1 MVEEKKCERK
11 EIMELDII
19 RKELD
24 KLGQSLDYIIL
35 LRLSLA
41 ILVGEVKEE
50 QQLPIYQSE
59 REEKIYNLQTSF
71 AEQTG
76 ADSESLVNI
85 FRELIASAIR
95 IEKNMEHYRLE
106 VKEVDIKAIEQ
117 ELNTSNQILSDF
129 IIHMNSVKK
138 ILHENGI
145 VGDKFLVS
153 LSEYYKSLFNSN
165 ES

>member
-1 MVEEKKCERK
+1 
-11 EIMELDII
+11 MELDII

-50 QQLPIYQSE
+50 QQLPIYQSA
-59 REEKIYNLQTSF
+59 REEKIYNSQKSF

-95 IEKNMEHYRLE
+95 VETNMEHYRFE
-106 VKEVDIKAIEQ
+106 VKEADIKAIKQ

-129 IIHMNSVKK
+129 IIHMDSVKE
-138 ILHENGI
+138 ILLKNGI
-145 VGDKFLVS
+145 AGDKFLVS
-153 LSEYYKSLFNSN
+153 LSEYYKSMFNSSEN
-165 ES
+165 

>member
-1 MVEEKKCERK
+1 MK
-11 EIMELDII
+11 LDII

-50 QQLPIYQSE
+50 QQLSIYQSE
-59 REEKIYNLQTSF
+59 REEKIYNSQKLF

-95 IEKNMEHYRLE
+95 VETNMERYRFE
-106 VKEVDIKAIEQ
+106 VKEDDIKAIKQ
-117 ELNTSNQILSDF
+117 ELNASNQILSDF
-129 IIHMNSVKK
+129 MSHMDSVKE
-138 ILHENGI
+138 ILHENGLT
-145 VGDKFLVS
+145 GDKFLVS
-153 LSEYYKSLFNSN
+153 LSEYYKNLFNSN

>member
-1 MVEEKKCERK
+1 
-11 EIMELDII
+11 MELDII

-50 QQLPIYQSE
+50 RQLPIYQSA
-59 REEKIYNLQTSF
+59 REEKIYNFQKSF

-85 FRELIASAIR
+85 FRGLIASAIR
-95 IEKNMEHYRLE
+95 IEKNMDHYRIE
-106 VKEVDIKAIEQ
+106 VEEADIKAVKQ

-129 IIHMNSVKK
+129 IIHMDSVKE
-138 ILHENGI
+138 ILLKNGI
-145 VGDKFLVS
+145 AGDKFLVS
-153 LSEYYKSLFNSN
+153 LSEYYKSMFNSSEN
-165 ES
+165 

>member
-1 MVEEKKCERK
+1 MK
-11 EIMELDII
+11 LDII

-50 QQLPIYQSE
+50 QQLPIYQSA
-59 REEKIYNLQTSF
+59 REEKIYNSQKVF

-85 FRELIASAIR
+85 FKELIASAIR
-95 IEKNMEHYRLE
+95 IEKNMDHYRHE
-106 VKEVDIKAIEQ
+106 VKDADVKSIKQ

-129 IIHMNSVKK
+129 IIHMDSVKEA
-138 ILHENGI
+138 LHENGI

-153 LSEYYKSLFNSN
+153 LSEYYRNLFNSN

>member
-1 MVEEKKCERK
+1 M
-11 EIMELDII
+11 LII
-19 RKELD
+19 NFPNRT
-24 KLGQSLDYIIL
+24 
-35 LRLSLA
+35 
-41 ILVGEVKEE
+41 VTGEVKEE
-50 QQLPIYQSE
+50 QQLPIYQSA
-59 REEKIYNLQTSF
+59 REEKIYNSQKVF

-85 FRELIASAIR
+85 FKELIASAIR

-106 VKEVDIKAIEQ
+106 VKEADVKAIKQ

-129 IIHMNSVKK
+129 IIYMDSVKEV
-138 ILHENGI
+138 LHENGI

-153 LSEYYKSLFNSN
+153 LSEYYKNLFNSN

>member
-1 MVEEKKCERK
+1 
-11 EIMELDII
+11 MELDII

-24 KLGQSLDYIIL
+24 KLDQSLDYIIL

-50 QQLPIYQSE
+50 RQLPIYQPA
-59 REEKIYNLQTSF
+59 REEKIYNFQKSF

-95 IEKNMEHYRLE
+95 IEKNMEHYRIE
-106 VKEVDIKAIEQ
+106 VKEADIKAVMQ
-117 ELNTSNQILSDF
+117 ELNTSDQILSDF
-129 IIHMNSVKK
+129 MIHMDSVKE
-138 ILHENGI
+138 ILLKNGI
-145 VGDKFLVS
+145 SGDKFLVS
-153 LSEYYKSLFNSN
+153 LSEYYKNMFHSN
-165 ES
+165 KY

>member
-1 MVEEKKCERK
+1 
-11 EIMELDII
+11 MELDII

-50 QQLPIYQSE
+50 RQLPIYQSA
-59 REEKIYNLQTSF
+59 REEKIYNFQKSF
-71 AEQTG
+71 TEQTG

-95 IEKNMEHYRLE
+95 IEKNMDHYRIE
-106 VKEVDIKAIEQ
+106 VEEADIKAVKQ

-129 IIHMNSVKK
+129 IIHMDSVKE
-138 ILHENGI
+138 ILLKNGI
-145 VGDKFLVS
+145 AGDKFLVS
-153 LSEYYKSLFNSN
+153 LSEYYKSMFNSSEN
-165 ES
+165 

>member
-1 MVEEKKCERK
+1 
-11 EIMELDII
+11 MELDII

-50 QQLPIYQSE
+50 RQLPIYQSA
-59 REEKIYNLQTSF
+59 REEKIYNFQKSF

-76 ADSESLVNI
+76 ADSEWLVNI

-95 IEKNMEHYRLE
+95 IEKNMDHYRIE
-106 VKEVDIKAIEQ
+106 VEEADIKAVKQ

-129 IIHMNSVKK
+129 IIHMDSVKE
-138 ILHENGI
+138 ILLKNGI
-145 VGDKFLVS
+145 AGDKFLVS
-153 LSEYYKSLFNSN
+153 LSEYYKSMFNSSEN
-165 ES
+165 

>member
-1 MVEEKKCERK
+1 
-11 EIMELDII
+11 MELDII

-50 QQLPIYQSE
+50 RQLPIYQSA
-59 REEKIYNLQTSF
+59 REEKIYNFQKSF

-76 ADSESLVNI
+76 ADSESCVNI
-85 FRELIASAIR
+85 LRELIASALR
-95 IEKNMEHYRLE
+95 IEKNMDHYRIE
-106 VKEVDIKAIEQ
+106 VEEADIKAVKQ

-129 IIHMNSVKK
+129 IIHMDSVKE
-138 ILHENGI
+138 ILLKNGI
-145 VGDKFLVS
+145 AGDKFLVS
-153 LSEYYKSLFNSN
+153 LSEYYKSMFNSSEN
-165 ES
+165 

>member
-1 MVEEKKCERK
+1 
-11 EIMELDII
+11 MELDII

-50 QQLPIYQSE
+50 RQLPIYQSA
-59 REEKIYNLQTSF
+59 REEKIYNFQKSF

-95 IEKNMEHYRLE
+95 IEKNMDHYRIE
-106 VKEVDIKAIEQ
+106 VEEADIKAVKQ

-129 IIHMNSVKK
+129 IIHMDSVKE
-138 ILHENGI
+138 ILLKNGI
-145 VGDKFLVS
+145 AGDKFLVS
-153 LSEYYKSLFNSN
+153 LSEYYKSMFNSSEN
-165 ES
+165 

>member
-1 MVEEKKCERK
+1 
-11 EIMELDII
+11 MELEII

-24 KLGQSLDYIIL
+24 KLDQSLDYIIL

-50 QQLPIYQSE
+50 QQLPIHQSE
-59 REEKIYNLQTSF
+59 REETIYNLQKLF

-76 ADSESLVNI
+76 VDSESLVNI
-85 FRELIASAIR
+85 FGELISSAIR
-95 IEKNMEHYRLE
+95 IEENIGRYQLE
-106 VKEVDIKAIEQ
+106 VKESDVNAIKQ
-117 ELNTSNQILSDF
+117 ELDASNQLLKDF
-129 IIHMNSVKK
+129 IIHMDSVKD

-145 VGDKFLVS
+145 LGDKFLVS
-153 LSEYYKSLFNSN
+153 LSRYYKNLRCSR

>member
-1 MVEEKKCERK
+1 
-11 EIMELDII
+11 MELDII
-19 RKELD
+19 KKELD

-50 QQLPIYQSE
+50 QQLPIYQSA
-59 REEKIYNLQTSF
+59 REEKIYNYQKSF

-95 IEKNMEHYRLE
+95 IEENMEHYRIE
-106 VKEVDIKAIEQ
+106 VKEADIKAVKQ
-117 ELNTSNQILSDF
+117 ELKISNQILNDF
-129 IIHMNSVKK
+129 IIHMDSVRE
-138 ILHENGI
+138 ILHESGI
-145 VGDKFLVS
+145 IGDKVLVS
-153 LSEYYKSLFNSN
+153 LSEYYKSMFNPKEN
-165 ES
+165 KESV

>member
-1 MVEEKKCERK
+1 MREEG
-11 EIMELDII
+11 IMELDII

-50 QQLPIYQSE
+50 QQLPIYQSA
-59 REEKIYNLQTSF
+59 REEKIYNSQKSF

-85 FRELIASAIR
+85 FRE
-95 IEKNMEHYRLE
+95 
-106 VKEVDIKAIEQ
+106 
-117 ELNTSNQILSDF
+117 
-129 IIHMNSVKK
+129 
-138 ILHENGI
+138 
-145 VGDKFLVS
+145 
-153 LSEYYKSLFNSN
+153 
-165 ES
+165 

>member
-1 MVEEKKCERK
+1 
-11 EIMELDII
+11 MELDII

-35 LRLSLA
+35 LRMSLA
-41 ILVGEVKEE
+41 ILVGEVKQER
-50 QQLPIYQSE
+50 QLPIYQSA
-59 REEKIYNLQTSF
+59 REEKIYDFQKLF

-95 IEKNMEHYRLE
+95 TEKNIKNYRFE
-106 VKEVDIKAIEQ
+106 VKEADIKAIKQ
-117 ELNTSNQILSDF
+117 ELNTSNQLLSEF
-129 IIHMNSVKK
+129 ITHMDLVKE
-138 ILHENGI
+138 ILHKNEI
-145 VGDKFLVS
+145 AGDKFLVS
-153 LSEYYKSLFNSN
+153 LSEYYKNIFNSN

>member
-1 MVEEKKCERK
+1 
-11 EIMELDII
+11 MELDTI

-50 QQLPIYQSE
+50 QQLPIYQSA
-59 REEKIYNLQTSF
+59 REEQIYNLQKSF

-95 IEKNMEHYRLE
+95 IEKNMGRYRLE
-106 VKEVDIKAIEQ
+106 VKESDIKAVEQ
-117 ELNTSNQILSDF
+117 ELNTSNRILSDF
-129 IIHMNSVKK
+129 IIHMDSVKE

-145 VGDKFLVS
+145 EGDKFLVS
-153 LSEYYKSLFNSN
+153 LSEYYKNLFNSK

>member
-1 MVEEKKCERK
+1 
-11 EIMELDII
+11 MELDII

-50 QQLPIYQSE
+50 RQLPIYQSA
-59 REEKIYNLQTSF
+59 REEKIYNFQKSF

-95 IEKNMEHYRLE
+95 IEKNMDHYRTE
-106 VKEVDIKAIEQ
+106 VEEADIKAVKQ

-129 IIHMNSVKK
+129 IIHMDSVKE
-138 ILHENGI
+138 ILLKNGI
-145 VGDKFLVS
+145 AGDKFLVS
-153 LSEYYKSLFNSN
+153 LSEYYKSMFNSSEN
-165 ES
+165 

>member
-1 MVEEKKCERK
+1 
-11 EIMELDII
+11 MELDII

-50 QQLPIYQSE
+50 QQLPIYQSA
-59 REEKIYNLQTSF
+59 REEKIYNSQKVF

-85 FRELIASAIR
+85 FKELIASAIR
-95 IEKNMEHYRLE
+95 IEKNMEHYRHE
-106 VKEVDIKAIEQ
+106 VKEADVKAIKQ
-117 ELNTSNQILSDF
+117 ELNTSNQILCDF
-129 IIHMNSVKK
+129 IIHMDSVKEA
-138 ILHENGI
+138 LHENGI

-153 LSEYYKSLFNSN
+153 LSEYYRNLFNSN
-165 ES
+165 KS

>member
-1 MVEEKKCERK
+1 
-11 EIMELDII
+11 MELDII
-19 RKELD
+19 RKALD

-50 QQLPIYQSE
+50 RQLPIYQSA
-59 REEKIYNLQTSF
+59 REEKIYNFQKSF

-95 IEKNMEHYRLE
+95 IEKNMDHYRIE
-106 VKEVDIKAIEQ
+106 VEEADIKAVKQ

-129 IIHMNSVKK
+129 IIHMDSVKE
-138 ILHENGI
+138 ILLKNGI
-145 VGDKFLVS
+145 AGDKFLVS
-153 LSEYYKSLFNSN
+153 LSEYYKSMFNSSEN
-165 ES
+165 

>member
-1 MVEEKKCERK
+1 
-11 EIMELDII
+11 MELDII

-41 ILVGEVKEE
+41 ILVGKVKEE

-59 REEKIYNLQTSF
+59 REEKIYNSQKLF
-71 AEQTG
+71 AERTG

-85 FRELIASAIR
+85 FRELIASAIC
-95 IEKNMEHYRLE
+95 IETNMERYRFE
-106 VKEVDIKAIEQ
+106 VKEDDIKAIKQ
-117 ELNTSNQILSDF
+117 ELNASNQILSDF
-129 IIHMNSVKK
+129 ISHMDSVKE

-145 VGDKFLVS
+145 TGDKFLVS
-153 LSEYYKSLFNSN
+153 LSEYYKNLFNSN

>member
-1 MVEEKKCERK
+1 
-11 EIMELDII
+11 MELDII

-50 QQLPIYQSE
+50 RQLPIYQSA
-59 REEKIYNLQTSF
+59 REEKIYNFQKSF

-85 FRELIASAIR
+85 LRELIASAIR
-95 IEKNMEHYRLE
+95 IEKNMDHYRIE
-106 VKEVDIKAIEQ
+106 VEEADIKAVKQ

-129 IIHMNSVKK
+129 IIHMDSVKE
-138 ILHENGI
+138 ILLKNGI
-145 VGDKFLVS
+145 AGDKFLVS
-153 LSEYYKSLFNSN
+153 LSEYYKSMFNSSEN
-165 ES
+165 

>member
-1 MVEEKKCERK
+1 MK
-11 EIMELDII
+11 LDII

-41 ILVGEVKEE
+41 ILVGEVKEKE
-50 QQLPIYQSE
+50 QLPIYQSA
-59 REEKIYNLQTSF
+59 REEKIYNSQKVF

-85 FRELIASAIR
+85 FKELIASAIR
-95 IEKNMEHYRLE
+95 IEKNMEHYRHE
-106 VKEVDIKAIEQ
+106 VKEADVKAIKQ
-117 ELNTSNQILSDF
+117 ELNTSNQILCDF
-129 IIHMNSVKK
+129 IIHMDSVKEA
-138 ILHENGI
+138 LHENGI

-153 LSEYYKSLFNSN
+153 LSEYYRNLFNSN

>member
-1 MVEEKKCERK
+1 MK
-11 EIMELDII
+11 LDII

-50 QQLPIYQSE
+50 QQLSIYQSE
-59 REEKIYNLQTSF
+59 REEKIYNSQKSF

-95 IEKNMEHYRLE
+95 VETNMERYRFE
-106 VKEVDIKAIEQ
+106 VKEDDIKSIKQ
-117 ELNTSNQILSDF
+117 ELNVSNQILSDF
-129 IIHMNSVKK
+129 MSHMNSVKE
-138 ILHENGI
+138 ILHENGLT
-145 VGDKFLVS
+145 GDKFLVS
-153 LSEYYKSLFNSN
+153 LSEYYKNLFNSN

>member
-1 MVEEKKCERK
+1 
-11 EIMELDII
+11 MELDTI

-24 KLGQSLDYIIL
+24 KLGESLDYIIL

-50 QQLPIYQSE
+50 QQLPIYQSA
-59 REEKIYNLQTSF
+59 REEEIYNLQKSF
-71 AEQTG
+71 SEQTG

-95 IEKNMEHYRLE
+95 IEKNMGRYRLE
-106 VKEVDIKAIEQ
+106 VKESDIKAVEQ
-117 ELNTSNQILSDF
+117 ELNTSNRILSDF
-129 IIHMNSVKK
+129 IIHMDSVKE
-138 ILHENGI
+138 ILNENGI
-145 VGDKFLVS
+145 EGDKFLAS
-153 LSEYYKSLFNSN
+153 LSEYYKNLFSSK

>member
-1 MVEEKKCERK
+1 
-11 EIMELDII
+11 MELDII

-50 QQLPIYQSE
+50 RQLPIYQSA
-59 REEKIYNLQTSF
+59 REEKIYNFQKSF

-85 FRELIASAIR
+85 FRELIASEIR
-95 IEKNMEHYRLE
+95 IEKNMDHYLIE
-106 VKEVDIKAIEQ
+106 VEEADIKAVKQ

-129 IIHMNSVKK
+129 IIHMDSVKE
-138 ILHENGI
+138 ILLKNGI
-145 VGDKFLVS
+145 AGDKFLVS
-153 LSEYYKSLFNSN
+153 LSEYYKSMFNSSEN
-165 ES
+165 

>member
-1 MVEEKKCERK
+1 
-11 EIMELDII
+11 MELDII

-50 QQLPIYQSE
+50 QHLPIYQSA
-59 REEKIYNLQTSF
+59 REEKIYNFQKSF

-95 IEKNMEHYRLE
+95 IEKNMDHYQIE
-106 VKEVDIKAIEQ
+106 VEEADIKAVKQ

-129 IIHMNSVKK
+129 IIHMDSVKE
-138 ILHENGI
+138 ILLKNGI
-145 VGDKFLVS
+145 AGDKFLVS
-153 LSEYYKSLFNSN
+153 LSEYYKNMFNSSEN
-165 ES
+165 

>member
-1 MVEEKKCERK
+1 MREEG
-11 EIMELDII
+11 IMELDII

-50 QQLPIYQSE
+50 QQLPIYQSA
-59 REEKIYNLQTSF
+59 REEKIYNSQKSF

-95 IEKNMEHYRLE
+95 VETNMERYRFE
-106 VKEVDIKAIEQ
+106 VKENDIKAIKQ
-117 ELNTSNQILSDF
+117 ELNASNQILSDF
-129 IIHMNSVKK
+129 ISHMDSVKE

-145 VGDKFLVS
+145 TGDKFLVS
-153 LSEYYKSLFNSN
+153 LSEYYKNLFNSN

>member
-1 MVEEKKCERK
+1 MK
-11 EIMELDII
+11 LDII

-41 ILVGEVKEE
+41 ILVGEVKETE
-50 QQLPIYQSE
+50 QLPIYQSA
-59 REEKIYNLQTSF
+59 REEKIYNSQKVF

-76 ADSESLVNI
+76 ANSESLVNI
-85 FRELIASAIR
+85 FKELIASAIR
-95 IEKNMEHYRLE
+95 IEKNMEHYRHE
-106 VKEVDIKAIEQ
+106 VKEADVKAIKQ

-129 IIHMNSVKK
+129 IIHMDSVKEA
-138 ILHENGI
+138 LHENGI

-153 LSEYYKSLFNSN
+153 LSEYYRNLFNSN
-165 ES
+165 KS

>member
-1 MVEEKKCERK
+1 
-11 EIMELDII
+11 MELDII

-24 KLGQSLDYIIL
+24 QLGQSLDYIIL

-50 QQLPIYQSE
+50 RHLPIYQSA
-59 REEKIYNLQTSF
+59 REEKIYDSQKSF

-95 IEKNMEHYRLE
+95 VETNMERYRLE
-106 VKEVDIKAIEQ
+106 VKEDDIKAIKQ

-129 IIHMNSVKK
+129 IMHMDSVKK
-138 ILHENGI
+138 ILHGNGI
-145 VGDKFLVS
+145 EGDKFLAS
-153 LSEYYKSLFNSN
+153 LSGYYKNIFDSN

>member
-1 MVEEKKCERK
+1 
-11 EIMELDII
+11 MELDII

-50 QQLPIYQSE
+50 QQLPIYQSAWE
-59 REEKIYNLQTSF
+59 GKIYNSQKVF

-85 FRELIASAIR
+85 FKELIASAIR
-95 IEKNMEHYRLE
+95 IEKNMDHYRHE
-106 VKEVDIKAIEQ
+106 VKEADVKAIKQ

-129 IIHMNSVKK
+129 IIHMDLVKEA
-138 ILHENGI
+138 LHENGI

-153 LSEYYKSLFNSN
+153 LSEYYRNLFNSN
-165 ES
+165 GN

>member
-1 MVEEKKCERK
+1 
-11 EIMELDII
+11 MELDII

-41 ILVGEVKEE
+41 ILVGEVKETE
-50 QQLPIYQSE
+50 QLPIYQSA
-59 REEKIYNLQTSF
+59 REEKIYNSQKVF

-85 FRELIASAIR
+85 FKELIASAIR
-95 IEKNMEHYRLE
+95 IEKNMEHYRHE
-106 VKEVDIKAIEQ
+106 VKEADVKAIKQ
-117 ELNTSNQILSDF
+117 ELNTSNQILCDF
-129 IIHMNSVKK
+129 IIHMDSVKEA
-138 ILHENGI
+138 LHENGI

-153 LSEYYKSLFNSN
+153 LSEYYRNLFNSN

>member
-1 MVEEKKCERK
+1 
-11 EIMELDII
+11 MELDII

-50 QQLPIYQSE
+50 QQLPIYQSA
-59 REEKIYNLQTSF
+59 REEKIYNSQKVF

-85 FRELIASAIR
+85 FKELIASAIR
-95 IEKNMEHYRLE
+95 IEKNMDHYRHE
-106 VKEVDIKAIEQ
+106 VKDADVKSIKQ

-129 IIHMNSVKK
+129 IIHMDSVKEA
-138 ILHENGI
+138 LHKNGI

-153 LSEYYKSLFNSN
+153 LSEYYRNLFNSN
-165 ES
+165 GN